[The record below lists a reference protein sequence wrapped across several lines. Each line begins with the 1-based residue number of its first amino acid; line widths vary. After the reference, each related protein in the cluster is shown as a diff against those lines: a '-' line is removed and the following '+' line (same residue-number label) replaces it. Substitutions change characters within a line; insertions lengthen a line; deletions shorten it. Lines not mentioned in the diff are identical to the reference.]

1 MTVAIERDPIYRGRR
16 FQSEIIEL
24 CVRWYLTYRLSYRD
38 LVEMLA
44 ERGVVV
50 SHTTIYRWVQQ
61 YVPEFDRRWSR
72 YAKAVHPSWRVD
84 ETAIS
89 VRGGH
94 RYLYRAVDKF
104 GKTVDSL
111 LCADRSVWAARA
123 FFCKAVKTHHP
134 RPPQKVNLD
143 GNAASHRALRLLRKE
158 NPNLHGVVIRSSR
171 YLNNI
176 VEQDHRAIKR
186 RCAPMLSLK
195 SFRTAAITLAGVELA
210 HRIRKGQ
217 FSLRP
222 GAAPELSSFKHLWA
236 RALKRRVVRAP
247 TRPDEPRPPMQQNSK
262 IRIQSDQDVRN
273 IEPVRHARKITVGRC
288 LYLNVTPM
296 GGRSWYYKF
305 YYEGKCEKLM
315 VGTYPE
321 ITLES
326 AKSRHQ
332 YARKLLAH
340 GINPCAIKRTLG
352 RNAFR
357 LHMREWETMETV
369 TDPTARHPDLGAP
382 AFTVDRCAAG
392 AGRSFV
398 GRRVGRGR
406 RSRFSPANVKCAH
419 GKTII
424 GRARNQICRGSRTRM

>member
-1 MTVAIERDPIYRGRR
+1 
-16 FQSEIIEL
+16 
-24 CVRWYLTYRLSYRD
+24 
-38 LVEMLA
+38 MLA
-44 ERGVVV
+44 ERDVVV

-158 NPNLHGVVIRSSR
+158 NPNLQRVVIRSSR

-195 SFRTAAITLAGVELA
+195 TFRTAAITLAGVELA

-236 RALKRRVVRAP
+236 RALNRRDAR
-247 TRPDEPRPPMQQNSK
+247 RLPRTLPQPPMQQNSK
-262 IRIQSDQDVRN
+262 ICLQTDQDVQN
-273 IEPVRHARKITVGRC
+273 IEPMRHTRKITVGKC
-288 LYLNVTPM
+288 LSIHVTPT
-296 GGRSWYYKF
+296 GGRTWYYKF
-305 YYEGKCEKLM
+305 YFEGKCKKLWL
-315 VGTYPE
+315 GTHPE
-321 ITLES
+321 INLEC
-326 AKSRHQ
+326 AKLRHQ
-332 YARKLLAH
+332 YARKLIAH
-340 GINPCAIKRTLG
+340 GIDPCAIRGTLG
-352 RNAFR
+352 RNRFR
-357 LHMREWETMETV
+357 MYMREWETLETV
-369 TDPTARHPDLGAP
+369 TDPTARHPDLGP
-382 AFTVDRCAAG
+382 PFTVTTPWLKAKI
-392 AGRSFV
+392 SV
-398 GRRVGRGR
+398 V
-406 RSRFSPANVKCAH
+406 
-419 GKTII
+419 
-424 GRARNQICRGSRTRM
+424 

>member
-1 MTVAIERDPIYRGRR
+1 MTVAIVRDPIYRGRR

-143 GNAASHRALRLLRKE
+143 GNAASHQALRLLRKE
-158 NPNLHGVVIRSSR
+158 NPNLQGVVIRSSR

-186 RCAPMLSLK
+186 RCAPMLALK
-195 SFRTAAITLAGVELA
+195 SFRTAAVTLAGVELA
-210 HRIRKGQ
+210 PRIRKGQ
-217 FSLRP
+217 FSLRS
-222 GAAPELSSFKHLWA
+222 GAATGLSSFKHLWA
-236 RALKRRVVRAP
+236 RALKRRGAQAQACSDEAQPP
-247 TRPDEPRPPMQQNSK
+247 TQQNSPV
-262 IRIQSDQDVRN
+262 RLRTEHDVRD
-273 IEPVRHARKITVGRC
+273 IKPVRYAKKVTVGRG
-288 LYLNVTPM
+288 LYLFVTPT
-296 GGRSWYYKF
+296 GGRY
-305 YYEGKCEKLM
+305 
-315 VGTYPE
+315 
-321 ITLES
+321 
-326 AKSRHQ
+326 
-332 YARKLLAH
+332 
-340 GINPCAIKRTLG
+340 
-352 RNAFR
+352 
-357 LHMREWETMETV
+357 
-369 TDPTARHPDLGAP
+369 
-382 AFTVDRCAAG
+382 
-392 AGRSFV
+392 
-398 GRRVGRGR
+398 
-406 RSRFSPANVKCAH
+406 
-419 GKTII
+419 
-424 GRARNQICRGSRTRM
+424 

>member
-61 YVPEFDRRWSR
+61 YVPEFERRWSR

-134 RPPQKVNLD
+134 RPPKKVNLD

-195 SFRTAAITLAGVELA
+195 SFRTAAITLVGVELA

-222 GAAPELSSFKHLWA
+222 GATPELSSFKHLWTH
-236 RALKRRVVRAP
+236 ALKRRDASRLP
-247 TRPDEPRPPMQQNSK
+247 HSDEPQPPMQQNSK
-262 IRIQSDQDVRN
+262 VRLLSERDVRN

-288 LYLNVTPM
+288 LYLNVTPK

-305 YYEGKCEKLM
+305 YFEGKCRKLM
-315 VGTYPE
+315 LGTYPE
-321 ITLES
+321 ISLEC
-326 AKSRHQ
+326 AKSRH
-332 YARKLLAH
+332 LA
-340 GINPCAIKRTLG
+340 G
-352 RNAFR
+352 
-357 LHMREWETMETV
+357 
-369 TDPTARHPDLGAP
+369 
-382 AFTVDRCAAG
+382 
-392 AGRSFV
+392 
-398 GRRVGRGR
+398 
-406 RSRFSPANVKCAH
+406 
-419 GKTII
+419 
-424 GRARNQICRGSRTRM
+424 

>member
-1 MTVAIERDPIYRGRR
+1 MTVAIVRDPIYRGRR
-16 FQSEIIEL
+16 FQPEIIEL

-44 ERGVVV
+44 ERGVTV

-123 FFCKAVKTHHP
+123 FFCKAMKTHHP

-158 NPNLHGVVIRSSR
+158 NPYLQGVVIRSSR

-195 SFRTAAITLAGVELA
+195 TFRTAAITLAGVELA

-222 GAAPELSSFKHLWA
+222 GVAPELSSFKHLWA

-247 TRPDEPRPPMQQNSK
+247 SRPDEPQPAMQQNSP
-262 IRIQSDQDVRN
+262 IRLLSEQDVRS
-273 IEPVRHARKITVGRC
+273 IEPVRSARKVTVGRC
-288 LYLNVTPM
+288 LYLNVTPT
-296 GGRSWYYKF
+296 GGRSWHYKF
-305 YYEGKCEKLM
+305 YFEGKCKKLM
-315 VGTYPE
+315 LGTYPE
-321 ITLES
+321 ISLEC

-332 YARKLLAH
+332 YARNLLAQ
-340 GINPCAIKRTLG
+340 GINPCAMKATLG
-352 RNAFR
+352 KNVFVVR
-357 LHMREWETMETV
+357 MREWEITQKSGGSNLVNSIEI
-369 TDPTARHPDLGAP
+369 ARP
-382 AFTVDRCAAG
+382 AASALEQC
-392 AGRSFV
+392 S
-398 GRRVGRGR
+398 
-406 RSRFSPANVKCAH
+406 
-419 GKTII
+419 
-424 GRARNQICRGSRTRM
+424 

>member
-44 ERGVVV
+44 ERGVAV

-111 LCADRSVWAARA
+111 LCADRSAWAARA

-143 GNAASHRALRLLRKE
+143 GNTASHRALRLLRKE
-158 NPNLHGVVIRSSR
+158 NPNLRGLVIRSSR

-222 GAAPELSSFKHLWA
+222 GAVPELSSFKHLWT

-247 TRPDEPRPPMQQNSK
+247 TRPDEPQPPMQQNSP
-262 IRIQSDQDVRN
+262 IPSRLLSEQDVRS
-273 IEPVRHARKITVGRC
+273 IEPVRSARKITVGRC
-288 LYLNVTPM
+288 LYLNVTPT
-296 GGRSWYYKF
+296 GGRSWHYKF
-305 YYEGKCEKLM
+305 YFEGKCKKLM
-315 VGTYPE
+315 LGTYPE
-321 ITLES
+321 ISLES

-332 YARKLLAH
+332 YARNLLAQ
-340 GINPCAIKRTLG
+340 GINPCEMKATLG
-352 RNAFR
+352 KNAFAR
-357 LHMREWETMETV
+357 RMRDWEIAEY
-369 TDPTARHPDLGAP
+369 PRQE
-382 AFTVDRCAAG
+382 C
-392 AGRSFV
+392 SV
-398 GRRVGRGR
+398 GRTTAG
-406 RSRFSPANVKCAH
+406 
-419 GKTII
+419 I
-424 GRARNQICRGSRTRM
+424 